1 MTPNPSIQNQET
13 SDFKKVVEIVSA
25 NYKLF
30 IIALVVALIAAFLV
44 NLLTVPV
51 YKVASSLLIKEEKQP
66 LNSNVNEFLNSKLF
80 GTNQNLQNELWVLK
94 STEVLEQTIR
104 NLGLNVDY
112 SKKKRFRQLNAYH
125 EAPFK
130 VHIFYNHAQPV
141 GVGFRISLI
150 DTNDFQIEAHGRNIA
165 IVDFNN
171 NELIQE
177 QPRWKFK
184 QYGKFGEMI
193 ETEEAAFIIER
204 DTTKSFV
211 SGEKLRYSF
220 EITDMVS
227 KIDQIK
233 DRLEFG
239 IIDKQSTVIE
249 IKYKTPSVREGKD
262 LVNEIMQVYSN
273 QNLERKN
280 HTARMTVQYIEK
292 QLGEISDSLND
303 TEESLQRFRSANQ
316 LLNAPQQ
323 AANLSQQYMNLQNQ
337 LAELTTQKRYYDNI
351 AESLSESEDI
361 SNMVLPSSMGID
373 NQLLN
378 NLMSELITSYSQRSS
393 LLQNDQELNPVLQK
407 LTIQIENSRKTISE
421 NIAAVR
427 KTTDIAVDEMQKRI
441 NRTEAEISR
450 LPKTQRQ
457 LGGIERKYT
466 LNDAIYNYL
475 LEKRAEAKITQAAN
489 QPDDIIIDPAKLTS
503 NKPVFPNKGLNYS
516 VALIIGVLIP
526 FGFLTIK
533 DSLDTKIKSE
543 EFFEQFPHVP
553 IMGKIVHN
561 YRKSGNVIIEY
572 PNSSLNESYRALRTN
587 LEYQFKNKPQK
598 VIMITSCIEGEGKS
612 FNATNLALSY
622 FQLGQKTILLD
633 FDLRNAATS
642 YFGIS
647 PESQKGISSWY
658 LNGNNYQDILQ
669 HSPFEKLDFIPSGP
683 VTPNPLELM
692 SNEKTRMLINQL
704 RNMYDCIILDTTP
717 LAQVSDA
724 YLLMDIA
731 DIKII
736 VARYNYS
743 NKKVVSLTM
752 KGLMKKNINNLCFVL
767 NDNKIYSDQYGY
779 GYGYKKKTILKSEA

>member
-1 MTPNPSIQNQET
+1 MTPNPSIKNQET
-13 SDFKKVVEIVSA
+13 TDFKKIAELVSSH
-25 NYKLF
+25 YKLF
-30 IIALVVALIAAFLV
+30 VIALVVALVAAFLV
-44 NLLTVPV
+44 NQLTIPV
-51 YKVASSLLIKEEKQP
+51 YKIASSLLIKEEKQP

-94 STEVLEQTIR
+94 STEVMEQTVR
-104 NLGLNVDY
+104 SLGLNVDY
-112 SKKKRFRQLNAYH
+112 YNKKRFRQLNAYH
-125 EAPFK
+125 EAPFI

-141 GVGFRISLI
+141 GVRFRISLI
-150 DTNDFQIEAHGRNIA
+150 DTSNFEIEARGRNVS

-171 NELIQE
+171 NELIQK

-184 QYGKFGEMI
+184 QYGKFGELI
-193 ETEEAAFIIER
+193 ETSDAAFIIER

-211 SGEKLRYSF
+211 SADKSKYSF

-249 IKYKTPSVREGKD
+249 IKYKTPSIREGKD

-280 HTARMTVQYIEK
+280 HTASMTVQYIEK
-292 QLGEISDSLND
+292 QLGEISDSLSN
-303 TEESLQRFRSANQ
+303 TEETLQRFRSSNQ
-316 LLNAPQQ
+316 LLNASEQ

-351 AESLSESEDI
+351 AESLTKSEDI
-361 SNMVLPSSMGID
+361 SNMVLPSSMGI
-373 NQLLN
+373 NNPLLN
-378 NLMSELITSYSQRSS
+378 NLMSELITAYSQRSN
-393 LLQNDQELNPVLQK
+393 LLQNDQELNPVVQK
-407 LTIQIENSRKTISE
+407 LTIQIENAKKTISE

-427 KTTDIAVDEMQKRI
+427 KTTDISVDEMRKRI
-441 NRTEAEISR
+441 YRTEAEISR

-503 NKPVFPNKGLNYS
+503 NKPVFPNKGLNFS
-516 VALIIGVLIP
+516 VALIIGLLIP
-526 FGFLTIK
+526 LGFLTLK
-533 DSLDTKIKSE
+533 DALDTKITSE
-543 EFFEQFPHVP
+543 EFFDQFTNVP

-587 LEYQFKNKPQK
+587 LEYQFHNKSQK
-598 VIMITSCIEGEGKS
+598 VIMVTSCIEGEGKS
-612 FNATNLALSY
+612 FNAGNLALSY
-622 FQLGQKTILLD
+622 LQLGQKTILLD
-633 FDLRNAATS
+633 FDLRNPATS
-642 YFGIS
+642 YFGVA
-647 PESQKGISSWY
+647 PESLKGISSWY
-658 LNGNNYQDILQ
+658 LNGNNFQDILH

-683 VTPNPLELM
+683 VPPNPLELM
-692 SNEKTRMLINQL
+692 ANEKTRMLINHL

-743 NKKVVSLTM
+743 FKKVISLTM
-752 KGLMKKNINNLCFVL
+752 KGLAAKNINNLCFVL
-767 NDNKIYSDQYGY
+767 NDNKIYNDQYGY
-779 GYGYKKKTILKSEA
+779 GYGYKNKK